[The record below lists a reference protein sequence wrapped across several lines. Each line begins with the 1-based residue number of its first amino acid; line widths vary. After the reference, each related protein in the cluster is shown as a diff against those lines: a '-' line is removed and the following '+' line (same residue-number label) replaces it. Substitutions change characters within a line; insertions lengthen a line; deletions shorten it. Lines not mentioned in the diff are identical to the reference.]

1 MKKLLMVIPLVFLLC
16 FTSGCKQQTGQLHP
30 EMKSFIDTMSA
41 FTSEIGFN
49 DLPNLDVK
57 EARSILN
64 STKTPEEV
72 LPPVI
77 RIENLTIPGPDGE
90 IPIRIYRPSDVDHLP
105 VLMWF
110 HGGGWVLGS
119 LDGAELN
126 CRKFASEAKCVVVSV
141 DYRLAPE
148 TPFPGAI
155 DDCYA
160 ATTWVVES
168 AKELNIDSTR
178 IAVGGDSAGGNLA
191 ACVAYRSR
199 DMGPKLVFQLLVYP
213 VIDADFTRTSYID
226 NGENY
231 FLTREWMEW
240 FWDCYVPNKADRK
253 NPFVAPIHALDL
265 SGLPTAHIIT
275 AEFDPLRDEGE
286 AYGEAL
292 KSAGVEAEIHR
303 YNGMIH
309 AFFNM
314 LTSEP
319 VDEVLEATRTATEA
333 LKSAFIK

>member
-1 MKKLLMVIPLVFLLC
+1 MKKSLMVIPLVVLLC
-16 FTSGCKQQTGQLHP
+16 FTFSCKQQTGQLHP
-30 EMKSFIDTMSA
+30 EMKNFIDSMSA

-49 DLPNLDVK
+49 DLQNLNVN
-57 EARSILN
+57 EARSIMD

-72 LPPVI
+72 LPSVF
-77 RIENLTIPGPDGE
+77 RIENLKLPGPDGE
-90 IPIRIYRPSDVDHLP
+90 IPIRIYRPSDVDLLP

-110 HGGGWVLGS
+110 HGGGWVFGS

-126 CRKFASEAKCVVVSV
+126 CRKFANEAQCVVVSV

-160 ATTWVVES
+160 ATAWVAES
-168 AKELNIDSTR
+168 AMELNIDATR

-199 DMGPKLVFQLLVYP
+199 DKGPKLVFQLLVYP
-213 VIDADFTRTSYID
+213 AIDADFTRPSYID
-226 NGENY
+226 NGEDY

-240 FWDCYVPNKADRK
+240 FWDCYVPNKANRK
-253 NPFVAPIHALDL
+253 NPLVAPIHASDL
-265 SGLPTAHIIT
+265 SRLPAAHIIT

-292 KSAGVEAEIHR
+292 KSAGVKAEIHR

-314 LTSEP
+314 ITSEP
-319 VDEVLEATRTATEA
+319 VDEVIKATQIATEA
-333 LKSAFIK
+333 LKSAFLK